1 MILAVESMISNMC
14 HILFDCPLTFISI
27 LINRHSESDSRPT
40 FALLLDLLLRPESE
54 LLSWDEDKEVIK
66 DNPRSAVLA
75 SSLKFSKDLYP
86 ELQNM
91 YKSVYD

>member
-1 MILAVESMISNMC
+1 MMNSFVN
-14 HILFDCPLTFISI
+14 
-27 LINRHSESDSRPT
+27 NRHSESDYRPT

-66 DNPRSAVLA
+66 DNPRGAVLG